1 MSSSEP
7 RRSTNCGDQVVRAI
21 GCGPGLWRGVSPFL
35 IDRRWPAVPERA
47 KTVVT
52 SRAEASLHLG
62 KAEQFVEQARS
73 ALEGSRNDAAMLNAI
88 HAAIRA
94 ADAVAVALSGR
105 RSAEPDHRRAVDLLK
120 RLVAGRKRYAPVSS
134 S

>member
-7 RRSTNCGDQVVRAI
+7 RRSTDCGDQAVRAI
-21 GCGPGLWRGVSPFL
+21 GCGPGLWRRVSPSL

-52 SRAEASLHLG
+52 SRAEASVHLG

-88 HAAIRA
+88 HAAISA

-105 RSAEPDHRRAVDLLK
+105 RSAEPDHRRAVDLLEEGGA
-120 RLVAGRKRYAPVSS
+120 RSDRKGGV
-134 S
+134 